1 MAESFD
7 ASIPRSSTPTVFN
20 LTWEK
25 AYFFTEF
32 ENVARCLICSKI
44 LIVIRNFNLQRHYD
58 TCHANEYDK
67 LKEDERI
74 AMVEQL
80 KGIDIIMIY
89 YYYDYHYDCYY
100 YYYYYYYYCY
110 YKEKLTD

>member
-1 MAESFD
+1 MAES
-7 ASIPRSSTPTVFN
+7 I
-20 LTWEK
+20 
-25 AYFFTEF
+25 FFTEF

-44 LIVIRNFNLQRHYD
+44 LNVITKFNLQRHYE

-80 KGIDIIMIY
+80 NGTDIITMI
-89 YYYDYHYDCYY
+89 YY
-100 YYYYYYYYCY
+100 YYYYYYY
-110 YKEKLTD
+110 